1 MSVLLITYDSNIA
14 EQNCEK
20 ILELIKSS
28 TAWAKLSEYSYA
40 VKTDETPQDLYA
52 KFAPFLSENTR
63 FFIINLTRPFAGIKN
78 TAVLEWL
85 EKTLPV

>member
-1 MSVLLITYDSNIA
+1 MTVLLITYDSNNLG
-14 EQNCEK
+14 QNCEK

-28 TAWAKLSEYSYA
+28 SAWAKLSEYSYA
-40 VKTDETPQDLYA
+40 VKTEDTPQELYT
-52 KFAPFLSENTR
+52 KFTPYLSENTR

-78 TAVLEWL
+78 TVVLEWL